1 MRTPPKN
8 RLDLTGTV
16 YGRLTVTSEGERQN
30 KQRRWY
36 CQCECGN
43 TVLVLQSSLRGGLTS
58 SCGCLH
64 KEFVSDL
71 KATHKLTGTPEHRA
85 WQGMKTRCNN
95 PNSISYPLYGG
106 RGIKVCDR
114 WLNDFPAFL
123 EDMGPRP
130 SSAHSLDRIDN
141 SKDYEPTNCR
151 WATDKEQ
158 GRNKRNNHYL
168 TYNGETLTVVE
179 WAERIGIP
187 EKVLRHRV
195 NRSKWTDEQAIT
207 TPYVAKK

>member
-8 RLDLTGTV
+8 RLDLTGNV
-16 YGRLTVTSEGERQN
+16 YGRLTVVKEGDRQN

-64 KEFVSDL
+64 SEGVRNLMS
-71 KATHKLTGTPEHRA
+71 THNLSGTPEYVA

-106 RGIKVCDR
+106 RGIRVCDH
-114 WLNDFPAFL
+114 WAQDFLSFL
-123 EDMGPRP
+123 SDMGPKP
-130 SSAHSLDRIDN
+130 GPEYSLDRIDN
-141 SKDYEPTNCR
+141 AKNYEPGNCR
-151 WATDKEQ
+151 WATLSEQ

-168 TYNGETLTVVE
+168 TYNGETLTIAE
-179 WAERIGIP
+179 WAERTGIP
-187 EKVLRHRV
+187 EKTLRFRV
-195 NRSKWTDEQAIT
+195 NRSKWSDERAIT
-207 TPYVAKK
+207 TPYKPPK